1 MILAQ
6 RTVAMLEQCC
16 NHSKLCRNN
25 VETLCC
31 AKNRRCASSCV
42 TSPYQELISY
52 FLQFAKA
59 IFSLRVHL
67 PGLFQRSLHKTLEEF
82 TWYCLCNLWVSNI
95 GSRHKLP
102 LHSQCSI
109 KFSSW
114 IFHHRKALTDYP
126 QPVLF
131 LISSTCKTEESLA
144 KENSDPIFY
153 LYAIYSSIYWPFY
166 IQFLNVTYEPRLNSL
181 LRFRTVF
188 RWCPLFY

>member
-67 PGLFQRSLHKTLEEF
+67 PGLFQRSLHETLEEF
-82 TWYCLCNLWVSNI
+82 TWYCVCNLWVSNI
-95 GSRHKLP
+95 GSWHKFP
-102 LHSQCSI
+102 PHSQYSI
-109 KFSSW
+109 KFSSR
-114 IFHHRKALTDYP
+114 IFHHIIRAARPFPHFFHLQNGRNTSERKSGSNIL
-126 QPVLF
+126 
-131 LISSTCKTEESLA
+131 
-144 KENSDPIFY
+144 PICY
-153 LYAIYSSIYWPFY
+153 L
-166 IQFLNVTYEPRLNSL
+166 
-181 LRFRTVF
+181 
-188 RWCPLFY
+188 

>member
-31 AKNRRCASSCV
+31 AKNRRCESSCV
-42 TSPYQELISY
+42 TSPYYELISY
-52 FLQFAKA
+52 FLQFAEA

-67 PGLFQRSLHKTLEEF
+67 PGLFQCSLHKTLEEF

-102 LHSQCSI
+102 PHSQYSS
-109 KFSSW
+109 KFSLW
-114 IFHHRKALTDYP
+114 IFHNRKSV

-131 LISSTCKTEESLA
+131 PSFSICKPEGTLA
-144 KENSDPIFY
+144 KEIRIHYFIYMLFIVLFSIGLFIFK
-153 LYAIYSSIYWPFY
+153 F
-166 IQFLNVTYEPRLNSL
+166 
-181 LRFRTVF
+181 
-188 RWCPLFY
+188 